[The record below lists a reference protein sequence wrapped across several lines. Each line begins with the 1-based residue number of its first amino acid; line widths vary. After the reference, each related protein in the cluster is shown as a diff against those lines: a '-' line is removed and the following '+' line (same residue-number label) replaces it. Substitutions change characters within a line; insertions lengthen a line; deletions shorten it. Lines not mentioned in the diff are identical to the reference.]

1 MRILAVDTSAVTASA
16 AIAEDGKLVACT
28 ELRTKM
34 THSQTILPMITD
46 LLKNSALAPGDM
58 DAVAVNVGPGSF
70 TGVRI
75 GVSAVKGL
83 CFAENIPCIPIS
95 TLESIA
101 YNLMGLPL
109 EGVICAVMDA
119 RCAQV
124 YTALFTV
131 EGETVERLTPDEAI
145 SIENLKNRL
154 ISLKKSVFLVG
165 DGASLCY
172 NTLRSEVPSLYLA
185 PDRLLYQNAAGVAAA
200 AGSHLTEMCT
210 ADALQP
216 LYLRLP
222 QAERELRARQMQST
236 AVDCKS
242 SQ

>member
-16 AIAEDGKLVACT
+16 AVTEDGRLVAGA

-34 THSQTILPMITD
+34 THSQTVLPMITD
-46 LLKNSALAPGDM
+46 MLKNSGLSLQDM
-58 DAVAVNVGPGSF
+58 DALAVNVGPGSF

-75 GVSAVKGL
+75 GVAAVKGL
-83 CFAENIPCIPIS
+83 CFADNIPCIPVS

-101 YNLMGLPL
+101 YNFVGLPFD
-109 EGVICAVMDA
+109 GIVCAVMDA

-124 YTALFTV
+124 YTACFTV
-131 EGETVERLTPDEAI
+131 QGETVERLTPDEAI

-154 ISLKKSVFLVG
+154 ISFKKSVFFVG

-172 NTLRSEVPSLYLA
+172 NALRFDIPAVYVA

-200 AGSHLTEMCT
+200 AGRHMTEACS

-216 LYLRLP
+216 VYLRLP
-222 QAERELRARQMQST
+222 QAERELRARQSQS
-236 AVDCKS
+236 AAADG
-242 SQ
+242 